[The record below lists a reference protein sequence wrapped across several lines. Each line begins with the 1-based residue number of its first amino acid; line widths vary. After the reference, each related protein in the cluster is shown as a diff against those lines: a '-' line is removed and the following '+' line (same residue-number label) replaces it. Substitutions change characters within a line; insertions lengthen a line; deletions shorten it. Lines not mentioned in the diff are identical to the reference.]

1 MEISEEKKISINS
14 NEIVENKKTEEFQII
29 KDNIVYNFKINLD
42 DFNTINFSIS
52 FISKESFKIYEFNPE
67 QNKEIG
73 MLDNPQVIYQEIINE
88 IKDEK
93 FEIIQQDDIEDF
105 ILLKLIVN
113 KETREIKL
121 SSTSVND
128 KIKLD
133 ALTKNYISLQK
144 NYIELKEKMKNMEQQ
159 NQLINHEI
167 SFERNH
173 IYYNSDSGDDSIH
186 YNLNS
191 FHITTNT
198 NYSNP
203 DENHILLEMHSSIW
217 CMLKLNKITYIEND
231 NNIDLEQVAIGFSSG
246 RIIFINLSTL
256 KINQEIKEADTI
268 YSLTQFKDD
277 PNYLIS
283 GLENGNLIIYKLNV
297 DKFEQIQILEK
308 PKEIQFIGEINKV
321 ITLSDGNL
329 ATAERG
335 ALSIW
340 KPKIEDGIK
349 KFEFFKEL
357 ITGNDTCQLLE
368 VNPQI
373 FACAIHRSKLI
384 KVYKNNGEEFPL
396 LGDIEEVESHG
407 SNSNGM
413 AKINDNFFCSGGQ
426 NGFIYIVSVNPLQ
439 ITQKIVLEED
449 SSYVHFLHNSNDGFI
464 FTSLGDEIIQY
475 RIINDEDNNFIKLE
489 KFEVIE
495 DGENNNAIITT
506 DDGKIFYHQ
515 ESQDD
520 KLNLGLFK
528 YKQNHIE

>member
-1 MEISEEKKISINS
+1 
-14 NEIVENKKTEEFQII
+14 
-29 KDNIVYNFKINLD
+29 
-42 DFNTINFSIS
+42 
-52 FISKESFKIYEFNPE
+52 
-67 QNKEIG
+67 
-73 MLDNPQVIYQEIINE
+73 MLDNPEVIYQEIINE

-121 SSTSVND
+121 SSTSIND
-128 KIKLD
+128 KNKLD
-133 ALTKNYISLQK
+133 ALTNNYISLQK
-144 NYIELKEKMKNMEQQ
+144 NYIELKEKMKN
-159 NQLINHEI
+159 QLINHEN
-167 SFERNH
+167 SYDGGNH

-191 FHITTNT
+191 LHITTNT

-203 DENHILLEMHSSIW
+203 DESHILLDMYSSIW

-308 PKEIQFIGEINKV
+308 PKEIQRGEINKV

-335 ALSIW
+335 
-340 KPKIEDGIK
+340 E
-349 KFEFFKEL
+349 
-357 ITGNDTCQLLE
+357 
-368 VNPQI
+368 
-373 FACAIHRSKLI
+373 
-384 KVYKNNGEEFPL
+384 
-396 LGDIEEVESHG
+396 
-407 SNSNGM
+407 
-413 AKINDNFFCSGGQ
+413 IN
-426 NGFIYIVSVNPLQ
+426 
-439 ITQKIVLEED
+439 K
-449 SSYVHFLHNSNDGFI
+449 
-464 FTSLGDEIIQY
+464 
-475 RIINDEDNNFIKLE
+475 
-489 KFEVIE
+489 
-495 DGENNNAIITT
+495 
-506 DDGKIFYHQ
+506 
-515 ESQDD
+515 
-520 KLNLGLFK
+520 
-528 YKQNHIE
+528 

>member
-1 MEISEEKKISINS
+1 
-14 NEIVENKKTEEFQII
+14 
-29 KDNIVYNFKINLD
+29 
-42 DFNTINFSIS
+42 
-52 FISKESFKIYEFNPE
+52 
-67 QNKEIG
+67 
-73 MLDNPQVIYQEIINE
+73 
-88 IKDEK
+88 
-93 FEIIQQDDIEDF
+93 
-105 ILLKLIVN
+105 
-113 KETREIKL
+113 
-121 SSTSVND
+121 
-128 KIKLD
+128 
-133 ALTKNYISLQK
+133 
-144 NYIELKEKMKNMEQQ
+144 
-159 NQLINHEI
+159 
-167 SFERNH
+167 
-173 IYYNSDSGDDSIH
+173 
-186 YNLNS
+186 
-191 FHITTNT
+191 
-198 NYSNP
+198 
-203 DENHILLEMHSSIW
+203 
-217 CMLKLNKITYIEND
+217 MLKLNKITYIEND

-308 PKEIQFIGEINKV
+308 PKEIQRGEINKV

-384 KVYKNNGEEFPL
+384 KVYKNDGEEFPL

-413 AKINDNFFCSGGQ
+413 AKINDNFFCSGGKL
-426 NGFIYIVSVNPLQ
+426 GYIYIVSVNPLQ
-439 ITQKIVLEED
+439 LTQKIVLEED

-475 RIINDEDNNFIKLE
+475 KIINDENNNFIKLE

-515 ESQDD
+515 KSQVD